1 MICNDC
7 KVELV
12 ENTQKF
18 DSTEQ
23 HLLGKD
29 WIHLIC
35 ESCGKG
41 VHMKQ
46 ALKIIPGKELPAEL
60 EAKLEKIKEKQEE
73 IDFQMEYTQSLFEDE
88 KLKKLMDK
96 QQKLQEEVENK
107 TIELGIPASETTTV
121 ELMNELKILVDS
133 LGKEVPADIWGPDA
147 FTKGKKDAIASKDGI
162 WEILRSKRD
171 ERHIVPKLF
180 IEKFPTVT
188 NKMVEEGN
196 IKITL
201 KAAEDEIGKKEIES
215 VCEHLVTYK
224 YELNIKDGRN
234 LPNGG

>member
-1 MICNDC
+1 VCP
-7 KVELV
+7 
-12 ENTQKF
+12 
-18 DSTEQ
+18 
-23 HLLGKD
+23 
-29 WIHLIC
+29 
-35 ESCGKG
+35 SCGKG

-46 ALKIIPGKELPAEL
+46 ALKIKIIPGKELPAEL

-73 IDFQMEYTQSLFEDE
+73 IDLHMEYTQSLFEDE

-96 QQKLQEEVENK
+96 QQKTQEEVENR
-107 TIELGIPASETTTV
+107 TIELGIPASETTTA

-133 LGKEVPADIWGPDA
+133 LGAEVPADIWGPDT

-180 IEKFPTVT
+180 VEKFPIMT

-224 YELNIKDGRN
+224 YELNVKDGRN